1 MIAKYPEL
9 DSKVESSMKSLLI
22 GFALILCMA
31 KVAKFF
37 ASFFVLKKKNVRLE
51 PVRRQVR
58 TIVIQTSL
66 ECDKSVSELLSTLVP
81 TNVPTNVQTN
91 VPTNQSDTRKH
102 IPDTEKLIAFRNKKR
117 EHVNKCRLFVKDR
130 NEQASRRQLCM
141 R

>member
-1 MIAKYPEL
+1 MTKSFMIAKYPEL

-81 TNVPTNVQTN
+81 TN
-91 VPTNQSDTRKH
+91 QSDTRKH

>member
-58 TIVIQTSL
+58 TIVIHTSL

-81 TNVPTNVQTN
+81 TNVPTNH
-91 VPTNQSDTRKH
+91 SDTRKH

-130 NEQASRRQLCM
+130 NEKTSRRQLCM